1 MIFHI
6 GMDRRQHMID
16 SKKLIKQNML
26 RLIQTETQ
34 LHELVAL
41 LDIGISGVYDSDE
54 VFRITALLTDTL
66 GQFGS
71 DLSAIVTLIDD

>member
-1 MIFHI
+1 
-6 GMDRRQHMID
+6 MID